1 MSEMS
6 TAECKEF
13 LSDNFP
19 LSEKGWKRVKKF
31 KDDAGNTVREFAHT
45 DICETVILVEVNG
58 ELRLS
63 HDASPHNCVAF
74 KQRMAGLCTFTI
86 IDDTDFF
93 SDSFGEVSPFGRHIL
108 QLETIDVDGNTTD
121 EYMPLLYY
129 IFPSG
134 WEKDAVME
142 SQLVIENGLSE
153 EDTLLALHDWG
164 FQSNEAFDQKHSY
177 GNPRSAWNCPALIA
191 RNQKNVLE
199 QSLDTSNAPS
209 PTGSKI

>member
-45 DICETVILVEVNG
+45 DICETVILVEDNG

-86 IDDTDFF
+86 IDDFDEEPT
-93 SDSFGEVSPFGRHIL
+93 FGRHTL
-108 QLETIDVDGNTTD
+108 QLETIDVDGETTD

-134 WEKDAVME
+134 WGKDAMME
-142 SQLVIENGLSE
+142 SQWVIENGLSE

-164 FQSNEAFDQKHSY
+164 FQSNEAFDQQHSY
-177 GNPRSAWNCPALIA
+177 GNPRSAWNCPALVK
-191 RNQKNVLE
+191 RVLE
-199 QSLDTSNAPS
+199 QNVDSSTAVSSSA
-209 PTGSKI
+209 SKI